1 MKVEHRSVYRVGA
14 VQYDEARQEVL
25 VDGQRRSLEAKPLA
39 LLQALL
45 VRAGTLATKRELIAA
60 VWGNPDHISEASLA
74 TAMSKLRA
82 ALGDKGRDLI
92 EVVHGSGY
100 RIAQP
105 VEVTAACETPLAFG
119 FKAGDAVPGRPQW
132 RLERLLGAAPLNDVW
147 LARHEKTGEQRVF
160 KFADSEARLQTLRRE
175 ATLSRV
181 LQATLGTRFD
191 LIRIVEWNFDE
202 RPYFI
207 ESAYGGEDLPGW
219 AAAQGGLD
227 AVKLAVRLALMAR
240 VARAIAAAHGAGV
253 LHGDIKPA
261 NILVSYDAGSDDR
274 GEPIPRLADFGAGGL
289 SDGVR
294 LDAMAISGLEGGSGE
309 RGTGTLRYMAP
320 EVLAGGAP
328 TTAADIYGLG
338 VLLYQLVTGDL
349 TRSLSVGW
357 EADIADDLLRQ
368 DIAAAAAGDPARR
381 LDSAALLAERLET
394 LPARRTQMAR
404 EAQAAARADALARA
418 VERDRLRRPWIL
430 AAALSMAAGLALS
443 TVFGIRA
450 VHDRDEARRRAAIA
464 QAVNSF
470 LTEDLFGR
478 GNPARSG
485 KADESLMD
493 AAQAAEAGI
502 GRRLAGEPL
511 VEGSIYLSL
520 ARAFDSRSAYDA
532 ARHAYDEAI
541 GAFQN
546 AGEAGHAEAVI
557 TRLHEAQMEV
567 ASGEPGSLARAR
579 GIIGEAGPLV
589 ATLGKRRPEAQVW
602 LESGTA
608 MLQML
613 GGDVRAAQEGYRAAA
628 ERADAMPEVFDENV
642 RLSLHQRLAF
652 TYMRLGDFA
661 GALPQIQ
668 SLLERRLALSGP
680 RHPATLQLE
689 LNLAQ
694 IRIATGQFDMALQDL
709 NRIYP
714 VFAEVYGQDHVM
726 TMTLLGTRAQALSQ
740 LERYDAAAA
749 DEMTI
754 HRLQVAKQG
763 DHSWVALGTLTD
775 AAQDSCRG
783 GKAAEGLQ
791 MARTAYDG
799 ARAAFGPASGLAQ
812 SAGMNVAFCLIMA
825 GQFAP
830 ARPLLD
836 AIDLPAVS
844 QLMMDPDV
852 GADIELMRAAI
863 AFGTGDAAAGRALV
877 AKAAPVFQKA
887 GGDRFMRRWAASL
900 R

>member
-1 MKVEHRSVYRVGA
+1 MKIEHRSVYRVGA
-14 VQYDEARQEVL
+14 VQYDESRQEVL
-25 VDGQRRSLEAKPLA
+25 VDGQRRTLEAKPLA
-39 LLQALL
+39 LLHALL
-45 VRAGTLATKRELIAA
+45 MRAGALATKRELIAA
-60 VWGNPDHISEASLA
+60 VWGNADHISEASLA

-105 VEVTAACETPLAFG
+105 VEVTTACETPLAFG
-119 FKAGDAVPGRPQW
+119 FRAGDAVPGRPQW

-181 LQATLGTRFD
+181 LQATLGARAD
-191 LIRIVEWNFDE
+191 LVRIVEWNFDE

-219 AAAQGGLD
+219 AAAQGGLEEVTLT
-227 AVKLAVRLALMAR
+227 ARLALMAR

-261 NILVSYDAGSDDR
+261 NILVGYDDG
-274 GEPIPRLADFGAGGL
+274 GEPIPRMADFGAGGL

-294 LDAMAISGLEGGSGE
+294 LDAMAISGLDGGSGE

-328 TTAADIYGLG
+328 TTAADVYGLG
-338 VLLYQLVTGDL
+338 VLLYQMVTGDL

-381 LDSAALLAERLET
+381 LDSATLLAERLET
-394 LPARRTQMAR
+394 LPARRTQRAR
-404 EAQAAARADALARA
+404 EAQEAARAAALARA
-418 VERDRLRRPWIL
+418 VERGRLRRPWIL

-443 TVFGIRA
+443 TVFGVRA

-541 GAFQN
+541 GAFQR
-546 AGEAGHAEAVI
+546 AGETGHAEAVI

-567 ASGEPGSLARAR
+567 ASGEPGSQARA
-579 GIIGEAGPLV
+579 AGMIAETAKQV
-589 ATLGKRRPEAQVW
+589 ATLGTRRAEAQVW
-602 LESGTA
+602 LDASSA

-613 GGDVRAAQEGYRAAA
+613 GGDMRVAQAGFRAAA
-628 ERADAMPEVFDENV
+628 DRADAMPEVFDENA
-642 RLSLHQRLAF
+642 RLALHQRLAF

-668 SLLERRLALSGP
+668 SLLQRRLALSGP

-694 IRIATGQFDMALQDL
+694 IRIATGQFDLALQDL

-714 VFAEVYGQDHVM
+714 VFAEVYGQDHLL
-726 TMTLLGTRAQALSQ
+726 TLTLLGTRAQALSQ

-754 HRLQVAKQG
+754 YRLQVAKQG

-775 AAQDSCRG
+775 AAQASCRG
-783 GKAAEGLQ
+783 GKTAAGLA

-799 ARAAFGPASGLAQ
+799 ARAAIGPASGLAQ
-812 SAGMNVAFCLIMA
+812 SAGLNVAFCLIMA

-844 QLMMDPDV
+844 NLMMDPDV
-852 GADIELMRAAI
+852 GAHIELMRAAI
-863 AFGTGDAAAGRALV
+863 AFGTGDAAAGRVLV
-877 AKAAPVFQKA
+877 AKVVPVFQKPGA
-887 GGDRFMRRWAASL
+887 DRFMRGWAARL
-900 R
+900 K